1 MNYTIYN
8 VTNKEELDNLYKNS
22 ALTIEGLAED
32 SICDF
37 VEWITENT
45 DVLTD
50 DLVVYVTKG
59 KIMNDNYYLT
69 GNNRY
74 QDDLSLVSVVDINL
88 MKVTFKRFEIGGR
101 WFDDIVDNN
110 ASRQCTYNKR
120 YILWEE

>member
-37 VEWITENT
+37 VEWITDNT

-59 KIMNDNYYLT
+59 KIMNDNYCLT

-110 ASRQCTYNKR
+110 ASR
-120 YILWEE
+120 EAE

>member
-8 VTNKEELDNLYKNS
+8 VTNKDELDNLYKNS
-22 ALTIEGLAED
+22 ALTIEDLAED

-50 DLVVYVTKG
+50 NLVVYVTKG

-88 MKVTFKRFEIGGR
+88 MKVTFKRFEIGGG

-110 ASRQCTYNKR
+110 GRRGA
-120 YILWEE
+120 E